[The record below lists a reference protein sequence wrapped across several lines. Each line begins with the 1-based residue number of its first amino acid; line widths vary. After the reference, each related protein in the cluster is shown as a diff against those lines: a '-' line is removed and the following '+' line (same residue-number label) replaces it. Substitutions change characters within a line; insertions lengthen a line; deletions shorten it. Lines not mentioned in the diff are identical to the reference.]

1 MPADD
6 MAPGIAWSST
16 AMSDTDYINRD
27 VPVILVS
34 NW

>member
-16 AMSDTDYINRD
+16 VMSDIDYINRD

-34 NW
+34 NS